1 MDMRYRWLALFGLV
15 LVLGGGGLAYAA
27 PKLITGEQVQDDSLT
42 GADVLESS
50 LVLPPAQVQVSY
62 RTATVTVPAAPNATE
77 STPGVATARC
87 DPGQRVTGGGAELDD
102 VMSVVDSYPDEGGAG
117 WTANV
122 NNDDPLGARTA
133 TVHAVCVPAST
144 PG

>member
-1 MDMRYRWLALFGLV
+1 MRYRWLALFGLV

-27 PKLITGEQVQDDSLT
+27 PKLITGAQVQDDSLT

-77 STPGVATARC
+77 SSPGVATARC
-87 DPGQRVTGGGAELDD
+87 DAGQLVTGGGVELDD
-102 VMSVVDSYPDEGGAG
+102 VMRVVDSYPDEGGAG

-122 NNDDPLGARTA
+122 ANDDPLGPRTA
-133 TVHAVCVPAST
+133 TVHAVCVPS
-144 PG
+144 G